1 MDKYLPQLS
10 ESAWRWARFAGLLA
24 ALFLLGWAS
33 YYLRGVL
40 TPLLAALAI
49 AYILN
54 PVVTWF
60 ERRHVSRLATVTVVF
75 VVLGFVVVLGG
86 LWAAARIVAQIGWLV
101 EQQNRLLPQIESWIA
116 ANRWTWHADTLPA
129 TQPTAPDSGVL
140 HATLTDLLRQHG
152 LAVAG
157 SSVTYIAN
165 TLTNL
170 ATVFTLLGLVPMYT
184 FFFLWHFNTVV
195 ATVRD
200 HLPAAYRPTIVH
212 TVQTID
218 AAMASFFR
226 GRLLVCMCV
235 GLLSAIGWSFTG
247 VGPSLLLGALAG
259 IVNLVPFM
267 SLLVLPLALISA
279 YLGFADGTSAWV
291 SWSWPVALTMAVY
304 IAVQAIES
312 FLLSPLIEGKS
323 SGLHPM
329 VIVVALLIG
338 AELAGLL
345 GMLLAIPV
353 TSTLRT
359 LAGEWLLPEIRR
371 LAHGVAPP
379 AGAPPPDAGPPMEAN
394 AGPAAGAGPAPAGP
408 TAASTPSPAADKK
421 DVPHG

>member
-10 ESAWRWARFAGLLA
+10 EPAWRWVRFVGVLAG
-24 ALFLLGWAS
+24 LFLLGWAS
-33 YYLRGVL
+33 YHLRGVL

-60 ERRHVSRLATVTVVF
+60 ERRNVSRLATVCVLFALLGVIVVA
-75 VVLGFVVVLGG
+75 GG
-86 LWAAARIVAQIGWLV
+86 LWATARIVAQIGWLV
-101 EQQNRLLPQIESWIA
+101 EQQNRVLPQIQAWIE
-116 ANRWTWHADTLPA
+116 ANRWAWYAETLPA
-129 TQPTAPDSGVL
+129 SQPALPTNGVL
-140 HATLTDLLRQHG
+140 HDTLIDLLRQHG
-152 LAVAG
+152 MAVAR
-157 SSVTYIAN
+157 SSVGYIAS
-165 TLTNL
+165 TFTNL
-170 ATVFTLLGLVPMYT
+170 ATIFTLLGLVPMYT
-184 FFFLWHFNTVV
+184 FFFLWHFNTMV
-195 ATVRD
+195 AIVRD

-212 TVQTID
+212 TVQTVD
-218 AAMASFFR
+218 GAMANFFR

-279 YLGFADGTSAWV
+279 YLGFADGTSVWV

-304 IAVQAIES
+304 IGVQAIES

-329 VIVVALLIG
+329 VIVIALLIG

-371 LAHGVAPP
+371 LARGSPP
-379 AGAPPPDAGPPMEAN
+379 AGVPPAHACFPV
-394 AGPAAGAGPAPAGP
+394 PAAAPVVGAGP
-408 TAASTPSPAADKK
+408 TAADPKATSAPAPAADRK